1 MTPLKGVSK
10 MHFDFRPAIMGT
22 RFYRYGRGLPEDENV
37 TSIELKGKDDIFE
50 LGFELILGGLDFIK
64 LPKDYLDVM
73 QKSSSNIINP
83 YQPFYLNFIFYF
95 QRGMKDSVLINHYS
109 IYIDEEMLKEGVITI
124 SYTITKFRNDLT
136 NSEEER
142 LFSDFVS
149 NIFQLSVSMS
159 DKEVRLDSDDEF
171 VSYAFDSYNTL
182 FKTKIPYVNE
192 GEYYG
197 EK

>member
-1 MTPLKGVSK
+1 

-22 RFYRYGRGLPEDENV
+22 RFYRYGRGLPEDENI

-50 LGFELILGGLDFIK
+50 LGFEIVLGGLDFIK
-64 LPKDYLDVM
+64 FPRDYLDIM
-73 QKSSSNIINP
+73 QESSSNVINP

-109 IYIDEEMLKEGVITI
+109 IYINEEMLKEGAVTI
-124 SYTITKFRNDLT
+124 SYTVTKFRNDIII
-136 NSEEER
+136 SEEER
-142 LFSDFVS
+142 SFSNFIS

-159 DKEVRLDSDDEF
+159 DKEIILDSDDEF
-171 VSYAFDSYNTL
+171 ASYAFDSYNTL

-192 GEYYG
+192 GECDS